1 MPCVDFN
8 TFVQKLPDKCKEFFK
23 EDCCRFTLPKKIHTC
38 PACGSQHTCVD
49 KYRDQALKGIANTKL
64 RYIYHARRYRCSDCG
79 KTFAE
84 ENPFIGRTQRKLGS
98 PLKSLRGNKKISIAK
113 MTRLLGVP
121 QYIYQDM
128 EKPDP
133 LLPPSMEI
141 AEKTAQIL
149 SVSIEEIWGDRQ
161 KLAEDIQR
169 AAEEK
174 ELKKR
179 EKEQE
184 RHANTAYQESM
195 KELKDALS
203 SLTTEER
210 SNLTQWWDWAI
221 RHAAPEHGDKA

>member
-1 MPCVDFN
+1 MTPEEFIVYVDN
-8 TFVQKLPDKCKEFFK
+8 LPD
-23 EDCCRFTLPKKIHTC
+23 DCIDERTEEQIIFHLPKKKYTC
-38 PACGSQHTCVD
+38 PACGSTHTYVD
-49 KYRDQALKGIANTKL
+49 KYRKQVLKGIPDTAL
-64 RYIYHARRYRCSDCG
+64 RYIYRVRRYRCDSCG
-79 KTFAE
+79 KTFPE
-84 ENPFIGRTQRKLGS
+84 ENPFWGRNQQLFGNT
-98 PLKSLRGNKKISIAK
+98 LKRLRGNKKISIAK
-113 MTRLLGVP
+113 MARLLGVP

-184 RHANTAYQESM
+184 RHANSLYQDEW
-195 KELKDALS
+195 KGLKDSISDLS
-203 SLTTEER
+203 LEER
-210 SNLTQWWDWAI
+210 IRLIEWWKRDV
-221 RHAAPEHGDKA
+221 RNAALENGDKA

>member
-1 MPCVDFN
+1 MTLEEFVAYVDALPSDCVDKRTAEEVIFH
-8 TFVQKLPDKCKEFFK
+8 
-23 EDCCRFTLPKKIHTC
+23 LPKKKHTC
-38 PACGSQHTCVD
+38 PACGSQHTCVN
-49 KYRDQALKGIANTKL
+49 KYRDQALKGITNTKL

-113 MTRLLGVP
+113 MARLLGVP

-128 EKPDP
+128 EKLDP

-141 AEKTAQIL
+141 AEKTARIL

-161 KLAEDIQR
+161 KLAEGIQR

-184 RHANTAYQESM
+184 RHANSLYQDEW
-195 KELKDALS
+195 KGLKDSISDLS
-203 SLTTEER
+203 LEER
-210 SNLTQWWDWAI
+210 SRLIEWWKRDV
-221 RHAAPEHGDKA
+221 RNAALENGDKE